1 MFYVHRWFFDCF
13 YQDFCVIFDILSLWI
28 TVLNSLFFYSL
39 FGVSDLT
46 WQVPGNF
53 HVSTH
58 SAETQPDNPD
68 MTHIIHKVRFGM
80 DLQEGKVRSHK

>member
-1 MFYVHRWFFDCF
+1 M
-13 YQDFCVIFDILSLWI
+13 
-28 TVLNSLFFYSL
+28 
-39 FGVSDLT
+39 

-80 DLQEGKVRSHK
+80 DLQEGKVMIIDYCIMYMVFFKPRTIHIFANYRYLRGKACICNS